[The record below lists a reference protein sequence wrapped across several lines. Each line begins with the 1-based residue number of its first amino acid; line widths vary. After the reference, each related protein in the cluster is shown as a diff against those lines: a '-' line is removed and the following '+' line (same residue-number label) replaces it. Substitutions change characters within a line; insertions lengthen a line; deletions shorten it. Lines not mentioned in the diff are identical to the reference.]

1 MCGRLSIVPPTDLI
15 NWSSG
20 RQKENHIVEWK
31 LEVVTIPV
39 SDLDRARD
47 FYAEKLGFNV
57 DIDQT
62 VNDFRFLQLTPNG
75 SKCSI
80 HLRRA
85 SADRPAGSVRDL
97 FLVVRD
103 VRAARGYLVEQG
115 VDIGEVQVFD
125 SGEYRPAR
133 PGESLDMVGCAFF
146 NDPDD
151 NSWCVQQIPP
161 RE

>member
-1 MCGRLSIVPPTDLI
+1 M
-15 NWSSG
+15 
-20 RQKENHIVEWK
+20 EWK

-47 FYAEKLGFNV
+47 FYAGKVGFNV
-57 DIDQT
+57 DIDET
-62 VNDFRFLQLTPNG
+62 IDDFRFLQLTPHG
-75 SKCSI
+75 SGCSI

-103 VRAARGYLVEQG
+103 VRAARDYLAEQG
-115 VDIGEVQVFD
+115 VDVGEVQVFD

-133 PGESLDMVGCAFF
+133 VGESLDMVGCAFF
-146 NDPDD
+146 NDPDG
-151 NSWCVQQIPP
+151 NSWMVQQIPP
-161 RE
+161 RD